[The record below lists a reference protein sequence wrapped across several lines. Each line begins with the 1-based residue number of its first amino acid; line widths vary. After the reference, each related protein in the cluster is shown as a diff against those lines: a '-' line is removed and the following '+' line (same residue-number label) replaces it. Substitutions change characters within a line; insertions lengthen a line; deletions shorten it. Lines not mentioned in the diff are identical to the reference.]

1 MSEENIKST
10 TTSNY
15 SLVSGMTFFND
26 TKIKVKFDGDFLS
39 LKYSKRVYSLWNN
52 LWPNDTDTDFQFWNS
67 LFGDD

>member
-26 TKIKVKFDGDFLS
+26 TKIKVKFDEDFLS

-52 LWPNDTDTDFQFWNS
+52 LWPNDIDTDFQFWNS

>member
-52 LWPNDTDTDFQFWNS
+52 LWPNDIDTDFQFWNS

>member
-10 TTSNY
+10 TTSNH

-52 LWPNDTDTDFQFWNS
+52 LWPNDIDTDFQFWNS

>member
-52 LWPNDTDTDFQFWNS
+52 LWPNDIDTDFEFWNS

>member
-10 TTSNY
+10 TTSDY

-52 LWPNDTDTDFQFWNS
+52 LWPNDIDTDFQFWNS

>member
-39 LKYSKRVYSLWNN
+39 LKYSKHVYSLWNN
-52 LWPNDTDTDFQFWNS
+52 LWPNDIDTDFQFWNS

>member
-1 MSEENIKST
+1 MSEKNIKST

-52 LWPNDTDTDFQFWNS
+52 LWPNDIDTDFQFWNS